1 MVYTIGYIIVSVSI
15 KVMPGLWLPNVE
27 LKINTHLNKLV
38 EREIRLY
45 FVIVER
51 SCSLAMLL

>member
-1 MVYTIGYIIVSVSI
+1 MSVSI